1 MSVCFFPS
9 LCEFY
14 GSSCASPCIS
24 PPLRYNRYTVKIPK
38 DVISIARRYDKQG
51 AKRRILSVC
60 VRLFIEKGYARTTT
74 AEILKLADV
83 ANGSFYNIFDSKDA
97 ILKELAAFM
106 FDNQFDTAYR
116 NLNGSGEEDPILLYA
131 VETSLQIT
139 LTELNENLR
148 EIYVEAYTQPRVAE
162 YIHHRTTEEICRIF
176 RSCLPQATE
185 QDFYELEIGAEG
197 IMRMFAEE
205 PEVIELGARFLRLI
219 SLMYFLPALTNGIQ
233 GFFRGIGDLKITL
246 RSSMLSMAARV
257 PSAALLVL
265 YFHMEIEALPWSYA
279 FGWFLMLVYEVP
291 PMLRFLRSG
300 TMEGNE

>member
-197 IMRMFAEE
+197 IMRSYMAHPCSGEFTLQKKLSCFLTML
-205 PEVIELGARFLRLI
+205 LGA
-219 SLMYFLPALTNGIQ
+219 Y
-233 GFFRGIGDLKITL
+233 
-246 RSSMLSMAARV
+246 RV
-257 PSAALLVL
+257 PADRQEAILAHVQSIDMVALANTLMQSLFTALAMKYEFVL
-265 YFHMEIEALPWSYA
+265 TPEMLPK
-279 FGWFLMLVYEVP
+279 G
-291 PMLRFLRSG
+291 
-300 TMEGNE
+300 